1 MKIKM
6 LIASALLV
14 SSFSVSAT
22 SEMCKNI
29 GEIAMN
35 TADARDNGISKNLA
49 EVVVKGSAKNNESA
63 EMIALAIVEMV
74 YARKDMTKEQLRDV
88 AVALCEKQ
96 EM

>member
-6 LIASALLV
+6 LFASVLLA
-14 SSFSVSAT
+14 SSFAAGAT
-22 SEMCKNI
+22 SEVCKNI

-49 EVVVKGSAKNNESA
+49 EVVVKGATKNNESA

-88 AVALCEKQ
+88 SVALCKKNG
-96 EM
+96 M

>member
-14 SSFSVSAT
+14 SSFSAVAT
-22 SEMCKNI
+22 SEVCNNI
-29 GEIAMN
+29 GDIALN
-35 TADARDNGISKNLA
+35 TAVVRDNGISKNLA
-49 EVVVKGSAKNNESA
+49 EVVIKGSANDNPQV
-63 EMIALAIVEMV
+63 EMIGLAIVEMV

-96 EM
+96 WM

>member
-1 MKIKM
+1 MKIKI

-14 SSFSVSAT
+14 SSFSAVAT
-22 SEMCKNI
+22 SEVCKNI
-29 GEIAMN
+29 GEIALK

-49 EVVVKGSAKNNESA
+49 EVVVKGSTKNNESA
-63 EMIALAIVEMV
+63 EIIGLAIVEMV

-96 EM
+96 GM

>member
-6 LIASALLV
+6 LSASVLLV
-14 SSFSVSAT
+14 SSFAVSAT

-29 GEIAMN
+29 GEIAMS

-49 EVVVKGSAKNNESA
+49 DVVVKGSTRNNESA
-63 EMIALAIVEMV
+63 EIIGLAIVEMV

-88 AVALCEKQ
+88 SVALCEKNG
-96 EM
+96 M

>member
-14 SSFSVSAT
+14 SSFSAVAT
-22 SEMCKNI
+22 AEVCKNI
-29 GEIAMN
+29 GEIAMS

-49 EVVVKGSAKNNESA
+49 EVVVKGSTKNNESA
-63 EMIALAIVEMV
+63 EIIGLAIVEMV

-88 AVALCEKQ
+88 SVALCEKNG
-96 EM
+96 M

>member
-88 AVALCEKQ
+88 AVTLCEKQ
-96 EM
+96 GM

>member
-14 SSFSVSAT
+14 SSFSALAT
-22 SEMCKNI
+22 SEVCKNI
-29 GEIAMN
+29 GDIALN
-35 TADARDNGISKNLA
+35 TAEVRDNGISKNLA
-49 EVVVKGSAKNNESA
+49 EVVIKGSAKDNPQVE
-63 EMIALAIVEMV
+63 IIGLAIVEMV

-96 EM
+96 GM

>member
-22 SEMCKNI
+22 SEMCKSI
-29 GEIAMN
+29 GEVAMN
-35 TADARDNGISKNLA
+35 TADVRDSGISKNLA

-63 EMIALAIVEMV
+63 EIIGLAIVEMV

-88 AVALCEKQ
+88 AVSLCEKQ
-96 EM
+96 GM